1 MKEKLRK
8 RKRKIAVRNEG
19 FRIEKWITKLERMKE
34 RNLTGKREWRGNEVK
49 G

>member
-8 RKRKIAVRNEG
+8 RKIAVRNRD

-34 RNLTGKREWRGNEVK
+34 RNLTGKREWRGNGVK
-49 G
+49 W